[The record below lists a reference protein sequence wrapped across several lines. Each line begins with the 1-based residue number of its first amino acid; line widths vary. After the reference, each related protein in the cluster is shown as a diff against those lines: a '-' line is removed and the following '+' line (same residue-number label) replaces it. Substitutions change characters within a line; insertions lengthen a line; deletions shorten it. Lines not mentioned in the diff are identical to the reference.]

1 MEAPGFTYHYNASAL
16 GLGGV
21 LKHANGA
28 TTIIPSL
35 ASVALAPTGGEGSNE
50 ISNYDRDGVS
60 FSTARS
66 SVLGY
71 DTAHRTFTTRSD
83 VYITNLNLFGRIKVD
98 ILQTSISST
107 RDVESGNLVNESNP
121 DKARFTMHSMI
132 RGLTIDGVEVVPEF
146 DLDLCEC
153 PTYEQFTSKIGGYSV
168 GKYANQFGVEETE
181 LAQALNAKAQPIRA
195 SFVRDI
201 QHGATDKFGP
211 RKGFKLPVKN
221 FGKVH
226 FGELIVKPGR
236 RRVNLLRLEF
246 DSEQAFSPNVFKAIN
261 EGFAEAETG
270 AELATG
276 LTASAVGSQGGGS
289 MTIMSQDSNGAP
301 SWP

>member
-1 MEAPGFTYHYNASAL
+1 MEARGFTYHYNASAL

-28 TTIIPSL
+28 TTVIPSL

-50 ISNYDRDGVS
+50 ISNYSRDGVS

-83 VYITNLNLFGRIKVD
+83 VYITNLNLFDRIKVD

-107 RDVESGNLVNESNP
+107 RDVEGGMVNESNP

-132 RGLTIDGVEVVPEF
+132 RGLRIDGVEVVPEF

-153 PTYEQFTSKIGGYSV
+153 ATYEQFTSKIGGYSV
-168 GKYANQFGVEETE
+168 GKYARQFGVAEQE
-181 LAQALNAKAQPIRA
+181 LTDALDMKAQPIRA

-201 QHGATDKFGP
+201 QHGTTDKFEP
-211 RKGFKLPVKN
+211 RQGFKLPVKS

-246 DSEQAFSPNVFKAIN
+246 DSEQAFVQGYQPASGTALL
-261 EGFAEAETG
+261 EAAPDMEIAADGTT
-270 AELATG
+270 L
-276 LTASAVGSQGGGS
+276 VQQDRGS
-289 MTIMSQDSNGAP
+289 MTVLSQDSNGAP